1 MIQFLTGLV
10 LNQTDNKI
18 SAIPFYERAL
28 VLNPNSRNTMHNLS
42 ILYDFMQSWTKSDS
56 LYKNL
61 IATDTTDAQAY
72 NNFAYSL
79 VERNEQLNL
88 ALELSRKAVQLVPE
102 SAAYLDTMGWILF
115 RIGNN
120 TMALDYI
127 KQSIE
132 IENDNAIV
140 LEHLGDVYK
149 SNNNIS
155 SAKIYWKKAFI
166 INPGN
171 EDLEKKL
178 SAP

>member
-1 MIQFLTGLV
+1 
-10 LNQTDNKI
+10 
-18 SAIPFYERAL
+18 
-28 VLNPNSRNTMHNLS
+28 
-42 ILYDFMQSWTKSDS
+42 
-56 LYKNL
+56 
-61 IATDTTDAQAY
+61 
-72 NNFAYSL
+72 L

-155 SAKIYWKKAFI
+155 SAKTYWKKAFN

-171 EDLEKKL
+171 EELEKKL